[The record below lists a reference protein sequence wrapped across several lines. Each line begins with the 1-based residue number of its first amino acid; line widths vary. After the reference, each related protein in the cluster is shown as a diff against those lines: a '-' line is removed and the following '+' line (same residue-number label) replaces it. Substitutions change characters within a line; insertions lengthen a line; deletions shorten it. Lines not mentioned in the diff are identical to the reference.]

1 MSDSTRLRELSGWAR
16 LGLAAGA
23 VLLLAGFGSGSW
35 LFALLGVAVL
45 IGVGVSWYSAGP
57 PPNALEEPWP
67 FPPDYRA
74 KAEALARPIDPTPQR
89 VLPPDEKSAM
99 IAKVETTREGLS
111 RLMAE
116 KPPAWPWAVFTS
128 VLVQRRNAL
137 QRRLR
142 DVASGYQPRP
152 SGVELSGLDYTWVGH
167 RALTAIIDAVGQLG
181 QFMHSPGFKGTFG
194 TDEDSADADG
204 IAELANRLM
213 DYHEGLLAEA
223 ESCLQTQV
231 QPDARVFVQDLGAF
245 TLSPLVGFDQFI
257 RTLCSRIGEAQD
269 LLPYTNDG
277 DVISL
282 DDVTLAMDSPDGLAD
297 RIVAHIRRF
306 KEQ

>member
-1 MSDSTRLRELSGWAR
+1 MSVSARLRELPGWAR

-23 VLLLAGFGSGSW
+23 VLLLAGFGDGSW
-35 LFALLGVAVL
+35 LFALAGVAVL
-45 IGVGVSWYSAGP
+45 IGVGVSWYSARRSRSS
-57 PPNALEEPWP
+57 LDKPWP

-74 KAEALARPIDPTPQR
+74 KAEALARIIDPTPQR

-99 IAKVETTREGLS
+99 IARVQTTPEGLA

-116 KPPAWPWAVFTS
+116 KPPAWQWAVFTS

-142 DVASGYQPRP
+142 KVASGYQPG
-152 SGVELSGLDYTWVGH
+152 SGRVELSGLDYTEVGH
-167 RALTAIIDAVGQLG
+167 SALITIIDTVEQLG
-181 QFMHSPGFKGTFG
+181 QFILSPAFKGTFG
-194 TDEDSADADG
+194 TDGDSADADG
-204 IAELANRLM
+204 IADLANRLM

-223 ESCLQTQV
+223 ETCLQTQV
-231 QPDARVFVQDLGAF
+231 QPEARVFVQDVGAF
-245 TLSPLVGFDQFI
+245 TLAPLIGFDQFI

-269 LLPYTNDG
+269 LLPYTRAG
-277 DVISL
+277 GVIGL
-282 DDVTLAMDSPDGLAD
+282 DDVPLAIEPPDGLAD

-306 KEQ
+306 RE